1 MNFHSYG
8 MQNMNG
14 VSNAGGP
21 GPAAGPTDGQPR
33 VDRMAQNNAQN
44 RSRSM
49 QFDQEKQKNMN
60 KSHGRLPSSSD
71 NQAAL
76 LNKPQMYGSG
86 SSQPAAMNNP
96 AAGPQ
101 NGMSEYN

>member
-1 MNFHSYG
+1 
-8 MQNMNG
+8 MNG

-33 VDRMAQNNAQN
+33 VDRMAQNQAQN